1 LYPSAEQASSQ
12 KMAQV
17 WIPSL
22 LRELTG
28 GQEQIQVPGRTV
40 REVIDQLDRLFPGIR
55 QRLCDANGLRPGIA
69 VAVDTQIAQSGLQQA
84 VAENSEV
91 HFLPAVSG
99 G

>member
-1 LYPSAEQASSQ
+1 
-12 KMAQV
+12 MAQV

-28 GQEQIQVPGRTV
+28 GREKIQVTGGTV
-40 REVIDQLDRLFPGIR
+40 REVIDALDQLVPGIR
-55 QRLCDANGLRPGIA
+55 LRLCDTNGLRPGIA
-69 VAVDTQIAQSGLQQA
+69 VAVDTQISRSGLHQP
-84 VAENSEV
+84 VSENSEI